1 MSNNFGL
8 FCFIGLPVAGK
19 SHVAK
24 LLAGKYGATY
34 ISSGDIARKL
44 STTQELKDKTA
55 AADMFPLETELRAE
69 LSLTIDRAPTKLIF
83 LDGFPRVADQVEY
96 VTREFSHLTPKIITI
111 HAGDDVTLIG
121 RARTRS
127 RDERDYD
134 NVLFAKRL
142 ATAKVNISGVHEA
155 MRKFG
160 YIPYTILS
168 GMDDAVV
175 RQFEPM
181 LDGA

>member
-1 MSNNFGL
+1 
-8 FCFIGLPVAGK
+8 
-19 SHVAK
+19 
-24 LLAGKYGATY
+24 
-34 ISSGDIARKL
+34 
-44 STTQELKDKTA
+44 
-55 AADMFPLETELRAE
+55 
-69 LSLTIDRAPTKLIF
+69 
-83 LDGFPRVADQVEY
+83 
-96 VTREFSHLTPKIITI
+96 
-111 HAGDDVTLIG
+111 
-121 RARTRS
+121 
-127 RDERDYD
+127 
-134 NVLFAKRL
+134 VLFAKRL